1 MSSYLSQ
8 YINENKKELKSSPI
22 NEQARASLTNEQKIE
37 GRQLA
42 KALAQK
48 GDLNISRGDLE
59 RLLNPNNL
67 GEDEIKDHGEG
78 YLYMSRGD
86 AKYYIDIFNI
96 YRDNVNHNESRAVAV
111 ANTFG
116 DYGIPDNLIGVA
128 LRFAG
133 GEQVQ
138 YGLRRLLYYLAKSGK
153 ITTSSDTC
161 LLYTSPSP
169 RDMRRSRMP
178 SSA

>member
-59 RLLNPNNL
+59 RLLNSFRFL
-67 GEDEIKDHGEG
+67 SIDVLTLSKIKF
-78 YLYMSRGD
+78 LS
-86 AKYYIDIFNI
+86 
-96 YRDNVNHNESRAVAV
+96 
-111 ANTFG
+111 
-116 DYGIPDNLIGVA
+116 L
-128 LRFAG
+128 
-133 GEQVQ
+133 
-138 YGLRRLLYYLAKSGK
+138 
-153 ITTSSDTC
+153 
-161 LLYTSPSP
+161 
-169 RDMRRSRMP
+169 
-178 SSA
+178 